1 MIQWERE
8 RVHVWANEIEKERE
22 KGRLKVIFVRG
33 YICRN
38 ERVSELKVIYDCECP
53 RERERE
59 SFRLREREGVL
70 N

>member
-1 MIQWERE
+1 M
-8 RVHVWANEIEKERE
+8 HVWANEIEKERE

-53 RERERE
+53 RERE
-59 SFRLREREGVL
+59 GVF
-70 N
+70 